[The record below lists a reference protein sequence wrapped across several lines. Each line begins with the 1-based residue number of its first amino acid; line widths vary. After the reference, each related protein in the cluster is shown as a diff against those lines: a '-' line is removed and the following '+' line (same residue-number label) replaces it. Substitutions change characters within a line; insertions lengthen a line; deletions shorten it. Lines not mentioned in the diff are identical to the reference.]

1 MCDTEGC
8 ESSYPVDSGR
18 GNAPNVQ
25 LHVVRIRKTVPLPN
39 QENEN
44 TFFEERDISQVVEQV
59 RAGNSEMLGSLLN
72 VYRNYMLF
80 VTANHLGR
88 RLRQR
93 LDPSDLVQEA
103 MLAAHRDFEDFRGC
117 TERELMGWLRKILI
131 HCIGHAVET
140 HVKARKRDIRREAP
154 QQLLPDASNDAEPW
168 IQNLKGKDST
178 PSEIFGRGEASLKLL
193 QQLSKLKPEYR
204 DVIVFRNLEGLSF
217 DEVAARMGRKP
228 TNVRMLWLRAIE
240 KFRETCLPIDGSTP

>member
-1 MCDTEGC
+1 MCDTEATK
-8 ESSYPVDSGR
+8 SSLNLGSGHR
-18 GNAPNVQ
+18 DVPKVRFH
-25 LHVVRIRKTVPLPN
+25 LVRIRKTVPVFT
-39 QENEN
+39 QKDENS
-44 TFFEERDISQVVEQV
+44 FFEERDISQVVEQV
-59 RAGNSEMLGSLLN
+59 RSGNSELLGSLLN
-72 VYRNYMLF
+72 LYRNYMLI
-80 VTANHLGR
+80 VAANHLDR

-103 MLAAHRDFEDFRGC
+103 MLAAHRDFEDFRGQ

-154 QQLLPDASNDAEPW
+154 QQPLPDASNDANPW
-168 IQNLKGKDST
+168 IQNLMGKDST
-178 PSEIFGRGEASLKLL
+178 PSEIFGRGEASLKLI

-217 DEVAARMGRKP
+217 DEVAAKMGRKP

-240 KFRETCLPIDGSTP
+240 KFRETCLPID